1 MEQGSQAGAHG
12 SSGADVD
19 ILPSQHRYPIR
30 GAQGR
35 AHGARGEDDGI
46 DGAPHK
52 ARAWRS

>member
-19 ILPSQHRYPIR
+19 VLPSQHRYPIR
-30 GAQGR
+30 G

-52 ARAWRS
+52 ARA

>member
-19 ILPSQHRYPIR
+19 VLPSQHRYPIR

-52 ARAWRS
+52 ARA